1 MALIRGGIGK
11 PVLPA
16 QVDLTEAWHDY
27 CADMGGQPVLF
38 TDAALIDTVA
48 QTDTKRK
55 ARMFTSA
62 SSPAHHPSGNDRGDG
77 IAVSS
82 QHRTQP

>member
-1 MALIRGGIGK
+1 ML
-11 PVLPA
+11 L
-16 QVDLTEAWHDY
+16 
-27 CADMGGQPVLF
+27 

-48 QTDTKRK
+48 QTDIKRK

>member
-48 QTDTKRK
+48 
-55 ARMFTSA
+55 
-62 SSPAHHPSGNDRGDG
+62 
-77 IAVSS
+77 
-82 QHRTQP
+82 